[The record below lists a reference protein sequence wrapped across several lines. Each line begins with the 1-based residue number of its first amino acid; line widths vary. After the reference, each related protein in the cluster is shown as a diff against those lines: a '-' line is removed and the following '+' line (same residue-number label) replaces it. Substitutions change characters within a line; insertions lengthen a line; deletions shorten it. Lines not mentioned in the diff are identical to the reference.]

1 MKKTLPVLLRTLP
14 LLFLLYSAGVLQA
27 QVFSVSELRCE
38 QSQRP
43 LAVDPAGPRLS
54 WQLNADR
61 RGCLQSAYRI
71 LVADSP
77 VALADDNGNVWDSGK
92 VFSDRSV
99 LVPYGGP
106 ALQPGKAYCWK
117 VQAWDADGN
126 LSPWSLPASF
136 GTGLMSMQDW
146 NGAKWIAMEPDVDSL
161 KCIEGNT
168 GKWKDGGPVFD
179 KPVAPYKL
187 PQLRREFT
195 ATKPVKR
202 AMAYICGLG
211 QFEMFLNGEKVGDH
225 FLDPA
230 WTKFDKEAQYVAFDI
245 TGELRDGKN
254 AVGVMLGNG
263 YYHTPHGRYLKLL
276 FSYGAPKMICKL
288 QIEYADGTAQT
299 VVSDDKWRASE
310 SPVTFSSI
318 YGGEDYDA
326 SAVQPGWAEPGFDD
340 RKWKKAVLTQGAGVK
355 LIPQISEPLKVM
367 ERIPTVRRF
376 RAANGNWVYDLGQNA
391 SGIVQLTVRAV
402 TPQSIKL
409 IPGELINDDSTVN
422 QRASGA
428 PFYHVYTA
436 RGDGSSETWHPQFT
450 YYGFRYVEVEGAVP
464 AGESNPGA
472 LPEVIDITGLHTRNS
487 AAQVGTFAC
496 SDPLFNKIHTLIDWA
511 VRSNMASV
519 LTDCPHREKL
529 GWLEVTH
536 LMGGSIQ
543 YRYDI
548 SRLYAK
554 QVNDM
559 RTAQHAN
566 GMVPTIAPQYV
577 TFSPDF
583 IDTPEWG
590 SAFVIIPWN
599 LYEWYGDLAPLRD
612 NYERMKRYVDY
623 LGSRADNHIVAYGL
637 GDWYDIG
644 PDRPGYAQLT
654 SNGVTATAIYY
665 QDVKILERAARL
677 LGKEADVRKYA
688 ALASDIKRAFN
699 EKFFDK
705 KTLKYDRDSQT
716 ANSIALHM
724 DLVEPQYKA
733 VVRQNLIDDIRR
745 RGNALTAGDVGY
757 RYVLRALEENDAS
770 EVIYDMN
777 SRYDVPGYGY
787 QLAHGATCL
796 TESWQAY
803 REVSNNH
810 CMLGHL
816 MEWLYSGLG
825 GIRQSPGSAGY
836 KEIVIRPQVVGD
848 IHSAAVSFRSP
859 YGLIRSEWSDSPQQY
874 RQRVEIPANTT
885 ALVYL
890 PAVDPAAV
898 SESGVPLGEV
908 PGLSV
913 RERGK
918 DYLAVAGRIGHLRF
932 PGGAIGFVAG
942 RVEESACVVASR
954 LLINSQ

>member
-724 DLVEPQYKA
+724 DLVEPQY
-733 VVRQNLIDDIRR
+733 LIDDIRR

-825 GIRQSPGSAGY
+825 GIRQSPGSAAY

-918 DYLAVAGRIGHLRF
+918 DYLAVAVGSGIYDFR
-932 PGGAIGFVAG
+932 VA
-942 RVEESACVVASR
+942 R
-954 LLINSQ
+954 

>member
-254 AVGVMLGNG
+254 AVGVMLCNG

-464 AGESNPGA
+464 VGESNPGA

-665 QDVKILERAARL
+665 QDVKILERVARL

-918 DYLAVAGRIGHLRF
+918 DYLAVAVGSGIYDFR
-932 PGGAIGFVAG
+932 VA
-942 RVEESACVVASR
+942 R
-954 LLINSQ
+954 

>member
-355 LIPQISEPLKVM
+355 LIPQILEPLKVM

-825 GIRQSPGSAGY
+825 GIRQSPGSAAY

-918 DYLAVAGRIGHLRF
+918 DYLAVAVGSGIYDFR
-932 PGGAIGFVAG
+932 VA
-942 RVEESACVVASR
+942 R
-954 LLINSQ
+954 

>member
-14 LLFLLYSAGVLQA
+14 LLFLLYSVGVLQA

-487 AAQVGTFAC
+487 AAQVGTFTC
-496 SDPLFNKIHTLIDWA
+496 SDPLFSKIHTLIDWA

-665 QDVKILERAARL
+665 QDVKILERVARL

-918 DYLAVAGRIGHLRF
+918 DYLAVAVGSGIYDFR
-932 PGGAIGFVAG
+932 VA
-942 RVEESACVVASR
+942 R
-954 LLINSQ
+954 

>member
-355 LIPQISEPLKVM
+355 LIPQSSEPLKVM

-464 AGESNPGA
+464 VGESNPGA

-665 QDVKILERAARL
+665 QDVKILERVARL

-918 DYLAVAGRIGHLRF
+918 DYLAVAVGSGIYDFR
-932 PGGAIGFVAG
+932 VA
-942 RVEESACVVASR
+942 R
-954 LLINSQ
+954 

>member
-106 ALQPGKAYCWK
+106 ALQPGKAYYWK

-918 DYLAVAGRIGHLRF
+918 DYLAVAVGSGIYDFR
-932 PGGAIGFVAG
+932 VA
-942 RVEESACVVASR
+942 R
-954 LLINSQ
+954 

>member
-1 MKKTLPVLLRTLP
+1 MSP
-14 LLFLLYSAGVLQA
+14 
-27 QVFSVSELRCE
+27 
-38 QSQRP
+38 QR
-43 LAVDPAGPRLS
+43 
-54 WQLNADR
+54 
-61 RGCLQSAYRI
+61 
-71 LVADSP
+71 
-77 VALADDNGNVWDSGK
+77 
-92 VFSDRSV
+92 
-99 LVPYGGP
+99 
-106 ALQPGKAYCWK
+106 
-117 VQAWDADGN
+117 
-126 LSPWSLPASF
+126 
-136 GTGLMSMQDW
+136 
-146 NGAKWIAMEPDVDSL
+146 
-161 KCIEGNT
+161 
-168 GKWKDGGPVFD
+168 
-179 KPVAPYKL
+179 
-187 PQLRREFT
+187 
-195 ATKPVKR
+195 
-202 AMAYICGLG
+202 
-211 QFEMFLNGEKVGDH
+211 
-225 FLDPA
+225 
-230 WTKFDKEAQYVAFDI
+230 
-245 TGELRDGKN
+245 
-254 AVGVMLGNG
+254 
-263 YYHTPHGRYLKLL
+263 
-276 FSYGAPKMICKL
+276 
-288 QIEYADGTAQT
+288 
-299 VVSDDKWRASE
+299 
-310 SPVTFSSI
+310 
-318 YGGEDYDA
+318 
-326 SAVQPGWAEPGFDD
+326 
-340 RKWKKAVLTQGAGVK
+340 
-355 LIPQISEPLKVM
+355 
-367 ERIPTVRRF
+367 
-376 RAANGNWVYDLGQNA
+376 
-391 SGIVQLTVRAV
+391 
-402 TPQSIKL
+402 
-409 IPGELINDDSTVN
+409 
-422 QRASGA
+422 
-428 PFYHVYTA
+428 
-436 RGDGSSETWHPQFT
+436 
-450 YYGFRYVEVEGAVP
+450 
-464 AGESNPGA
+464 
-472 LPEVIDITGLHTRNS
+472 
-487 AAQVGTFAC
+487 

-665 QDVKILERAARL
+665 QDVKILERVARL

-918 DYLAVAGRIGHLRF
+918 DYLAVAVGSGIYDFR
-932 PGGAIGFVAG
+932 VA
-942 RVEESACVVASR
+942 R
-954 LLINSQ
+954 

>member
-225 FLDPA
+225 FLNPA

-464 AGESNPGA
+464 VGESNPGA

-665 QDVKILERAARL
+665 QDVKILERVARL

-918 DYLAVAGRIGHLRF
+918 DYLAVAVGSGIYDFR
-932 PGGAIGFVAG
+932 VA
-942 RVEESACVVASR
+942 R
-954 LLINSQ
+954 